1 MWELYIVRHGIAVER
16 GTPGIEDDERPLTPK
31 GVKRMKEIGDA
42 LAELKLPVDRI
53 VTSPLPRAHRTA
65 EILAERLKRAGDL
78 EVAPVLRAESTARD
92 IAEWLGLQPEA
103 PLMIVGHNPAF
114 QELVSLLLLGTPQTL
129 PFELKK
135 GGVVAIRRPSS
146 DAERHALEWAATP
159 RLLRR
164 LSD

>member
-16 GTPGIEDDERPLTPK
+16 GTPGIPDDERPLTPK
-31 GVKRMKEIGDA
+31 GEKRMKEIGDA
-42 LAELKLPVDRI
+42 LAALELPVDRI
-53 VTSPLPRAHRTA
+53 ATSPLPRARRTA
-65 EILAERLKRAGDL
+65 EILADRLKMAGGV
-78 EVAPVLRAESTARD
+78 EIAPVLRAESTARD

-114 QELVSLLLLGTPQTL
+114 QELVSLLLLGDPKAF

-135 GGVVAIRRPSS
+135 GGVVALRRPSS
-146 DAERHALEWAATP
+146 DSERHTLEWAGTP
-159 RLLRR
+159 RLLRK